1 MNFVVIAVTCT
12 IDSKNIRTVLLSLLI
27 VSHSEYQHAHRLVP
41 LSILLIGSLSEPKRG
56 DVVYVTLTGYIIC
69 MYALRMLSYHVYG
82 IYIYECCNV
91 YVIIEFWDILRGT
104 R

>member
-1 MNFVVIAVTCT
+1 M
-12 IDSKNIRTVLLSLLI
+12 
-27 VSHSEYQHAHRLVP
+27 
-41 LSILLIGSLSEPKRG
+41 
-56 DVVYVTLTGYIIC
+56 VYVTLTGYIIC

-82 IYIYECCNV
+82 IYIYIYIYIYECCNV